1 MPKSNTSMTAG
12 ELAKKLDVKIFG
24 NPDVV
29 IDKCASIVDA
39 KSGSISFYSREK
51 NSENFKILPID
62 VLKNTKASV
71 IVLDEA
77 DKKYAPKSAT
87 LLFAK
92 SPRSI
97 FGKILSIFYADP
109 KKYGIHKSATIA
121 RGVVFQDKKSVYI
134 GPNVVIE
141 MGAVIAPNVSIEA
154 NSYIDR
160 FVSIGENTKIHS
172 NVSISNAIIG
182 KNCVIYPGARIGQS
196 GFGYTVQNG
205 RNEPIQH
212 LGKVILNDFVDVGAN
227 ACIDRGA
234 LDDTIIG
241 EGTKL
246 DNMVHIA
253 HGVKMGKHG
262 FVAGE
267 TVLAGGVVVGDYV
280 FIGGNSSISNKVK
293 IADNAKVAGHTGV
306 MKDVESGDMVV
317 GFPARASGEF
327 FREIVLLKKMVKNG
341 EKK

>member
-1 MPKSNTSMTAG
+1 MFNFIKSFFVPKSNIVMTAG
-12 ELAKKLDVKIFG
+12 ELAKKLDIDIKG
-24 NPDVV
+24 NPDII

-39 KSGSISFYSREK
+39 KFGSISFYSREK
-51 NSENFKILPID
+51 NSDNFKILPID
-62 VLKNTKASV
+62 MLKNTKASV

-92 SPRSI
+92 SPRLV
-97 FGKILSIFYADP
+97 FGKILTIFYADP
-109 KKYGIHKSATIA
+109 KKVGIHKSAVIA
-121 RGVVFQDKKSVYI
+121 RGVIFKDKKSVYV

-141 MGAVIAPNVSIEA
+141 MGAVIGPNVSIEA

-160 FVSIGENTKIHS
+160 FVSIGESTRIHS

-205 RNEPIQH
+205 KNEPIQH

-234 LDDTIIG
+234 LDD
-241 EGTKL
+241 
-246 DNMVHIA
+246 
-253 HGVKMGKHG
+253 
-262 FVAGE
+262 
-267 TVLAGGVVVGDYV
+267 
-280 FIGGNSSISNKVK
+280 
-293 IADNAKVAGHTGV
+293 
-306 MKDVESGDMVV
+306 
-317 GFPARASGEF
+317 
-327 FREIVLLKKMVKNG
+327 
-341 EKK
+341 